1 MSARQRRKR
10 ADPALTLPQSAR
22 GMRGVEDGDFRMKT
36 VGAVVLASGMLLGA
50 SAGQAADTSYVRVMS
65 CKGPDAAM
73 ELYVPEG
80 VLTGAIPSKPLINGL
95 YALDLSG
102 ALKGK
107 HLEHVHIREGA
118 DHKSIVV
125 DQYTRGLPLTTIPMA
140 GGTVNFDNRFG
151 TNAKCEKYSSQ

>member
-1 MSARQRRKR
+1 
-10 ADPALTLPQSAR
+10 
-22 GMRGVEDGDFRMKT
+22 MKT
-36 VGAVVLASGMLLGA
+36 MGAAVLACATLLGA
-50 SAGQAADTSYVRVMS
+50 GTGQAAEISYVRVMS

-107 HLEHVHIREGA
+107 HLERVHIREGA

-125 DQYTRGLPLTTIPMA
+125 DQYTRGLPPTTIPME
-140 GGTVNFDNRFG
+140 GGTVDFDNRFG
-151 TNAKCEKYSSQ
+151 TSAKCEKYSSR